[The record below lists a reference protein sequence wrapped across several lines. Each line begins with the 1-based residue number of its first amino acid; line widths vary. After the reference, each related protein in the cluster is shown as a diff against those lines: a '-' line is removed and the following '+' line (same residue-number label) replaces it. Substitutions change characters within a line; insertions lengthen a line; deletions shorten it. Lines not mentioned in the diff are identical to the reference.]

1 MSKKSKYFIV
11 DNVAIAELMK
21 VILGIE
27 YYVFHDAD
35 KDRYSFLRVDGIDK
49 AYGQANLIIKNIK

>member
-1 MSKKSKYFIV
+1 MSKYFVV
-11 DNVAIAELMK
+11 DNVAVAELMK
-21 VILGIE
+21 VILGID

-49 AYGQANLIIKNIK
+49 AYGQAN

>member
-21 VILGIE
+21 VILGIG
-27 YYVFHDAD
+27 YYVFHDSD

-49 AYGQANLIIKNIK
+49 AYGQANLIIENIK